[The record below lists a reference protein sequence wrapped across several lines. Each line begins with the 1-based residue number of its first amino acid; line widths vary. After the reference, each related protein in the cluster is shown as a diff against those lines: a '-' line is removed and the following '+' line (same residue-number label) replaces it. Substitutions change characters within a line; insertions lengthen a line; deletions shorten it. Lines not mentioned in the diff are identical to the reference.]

1 MNPGGYCHIPLEEM
15 KLFSSQRIDPGE
27 YQKPSDEVIREN
39 LTDKQY
45 RVTQHSDTEHPFTNE
60 YWDQFEKGI
69 YVDIVTGEPL
79 FSSLDKYESSCGWPA
94 FTQPIEAPTIIEKMD
109 YSHGMRR
116 IEVRSRAGDS
126 HLGHVF
132 TNDPESPNG
141 VRYCINS
148 ASLRFIPYEE
158 MEKQEKRM
166 KSKLYIF
173 FEWVFNLLVSNVLIL
188 LPFIPMVVYF
198 RFANE
203 LKANTTINM
212 IVLIVSLILGAVS
225 LFPNIVA
232 CTKTM
237 NDGLDNPYIF
247 KTHFRNIKE
256 YFKKSLPIGI
266 IFFLILGIIIFGL
279 LFYIFQDF
287 NSIHIDQTIFEKI
300 GEKMSSAGVIVQV
313 VALFFLLL
321 MFANIPL
328 IIINFRKLTIKEIF
342 KASFYIIYR
351 PHSRP
356 IPQL

>member
-1 MNPGGYCHIPLEEM
+1 
-15 KLFSSQRIDPGE
+15 QRIDPGE
-27 YQKPSDEVIREN
+27 YQKPADEVIREN

-158 MEKQEKRM
+158 METEG
-166 KSKLYIF
+166 YGY
-173 FEWVFNLLVSNVLIL
+173 LLD
-188 LPFIPMVVYF
+188 
-198 RFANE
+198 
-203 LKANTTINM
+203 
-212 IVLIVSLILGAVS
+212 
-225 LFPNIVA
+225 LFDA
-232 CTKTM
+232 
-237 NDGLDNPYIF
+237 
-247 KTHFRNIKE
+247 E
-256 YFKKSLPIGI
+256 
-266 IFFLILGIIIFGL
+266 
-279 LFYIFQDF
+279 
-287 NSIHIDQTIFEKI
+287 
-300 GEKMSSAGVIVQV
+300 
-313 VALFFLLL
+313 
-321 MFANIPL
+321 
-328 IIINFRKLTIKEIF
+328 
-342 KASFYIIYR
+342 
-351 PHSRP
+351 
-356 IPQL
+356 

>member
-1 MNPGGYCHIPLEEM
+1 
-15 KLFSSQRIDPGE
+15 
-27 YQKPSDEVIREN
+27 
-39 LTDKQY
+39 
-45 RVTQHSDTEHPFTNE
+45 
-60 YWDQFEKGI
+60 
-69 YVDIVTGEPL
+69 
-79 FSSLDKYESSCGWPA
+79 
-94 FTQPIEAPTIIEKMD
+94 
-109 YSHGMRR
+109 
-116 IEVRSRAGDS
+116 
-126 HLGHVF
+126 
-132 TNDPESPNG
+132 
-141 VRYCINS
+141 
-148 ASLRFIPYEE
+148 

-212 IVLIVSLILGAVS
+212 IVLIISLILGAVS
-225 LFPNIVA
+225 LFPNIIA

-247 KTHFRNIKE
+247 KIHFRNIKE

-342 KASFYIIYR
+342 KASFYIAIRYFFTTFILFILLVV
-351 PHSRP
+351 SLVVAFLCFFSQMAMLLLVWMMIGISLP
-356 IPQL
+356 IMLGVKITKPIFYVLEKKQFERIMHYDEEDDLDDLEF